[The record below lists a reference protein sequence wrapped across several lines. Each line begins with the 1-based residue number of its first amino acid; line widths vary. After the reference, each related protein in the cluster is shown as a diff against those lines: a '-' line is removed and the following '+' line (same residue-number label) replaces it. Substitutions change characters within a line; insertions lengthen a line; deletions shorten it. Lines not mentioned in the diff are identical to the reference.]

1 MRRELAFIDGA
12 LKGCGC
18 CPGHDT
24 WPNEVYKNRRS
35 IRARA
40 RDIKREHRYVRRVLK
55 GRLRNNM
62 KLEVA

>member
-1 MRRELAFIDGA
+1 MRRDIARIDGA
-12 LKGCGC
+12 LRGSGC

-24 WPNEVYKNRRS
+24 WPSGAYRGRRS

-55 GRLRNNM
+55 DRLR
-62 KLEVA
+62 KAAIEG